1 MVRTT
6 CTKRSSKSTMPPNM
20 MTAPWWGS
28 MVVGRGGG
36 AWWWGVVVGHGG
48 GVAQMGRPCHCLRV
62 VLLLLLLLLAA
73 KYKQLT
79 GYLCT
84 LHLVDSGPHLH

>member
-1 MVRTT
+1 M
-6 CTKRSSKSTMPPNM
+6 
-20 MTAPWWGS
+20 
-28 MVVGRGGG
+28 
-36 AWWWGVVVGHGG
+36 VVGHGG

-84 LHLVDSGPHLH
+84 LHLVDSGPHPH